1 MENKTVITSGA
12 QESVSGFLSKV
23 FLWMAIG
30 LAVTTAG
37 SFWLMSQPQLF
48 MALMKNQWAFFG
60 LAILEIGLVIWLSA
74 RLMSMSAGL
83 ATSLFLV
90 YSFLNGVTLSP
101 LFVVY
106 TGASV
111 MTTFAVTAGTFFFFS
126 LYGFT
131 TKRDLTT
138 MGGLMMMGLIGVI
151 LASVVNAFIKSP
163 MMNWIITFIAIAVF
177 MGLIAWD
184 TQKLKAMHAMGFESP
199 EAERKMT
206 ILGALALYLDFVNL
220 FIQLLRIFG
229 KRRD

>member
-1 MENKTVITSGA
+1 MENKTIVAGA
-12 QESVSGFLSKV
+12 ESVSGFLSKV
-23 FLWMAIG
+23 FLWMALG

-37 SFWLMSQPQLF
+37 SFWLLSQPDLF
-48 MALMKNQWAFFG
+48 MTVVKNQWVFIG
-60 LAILEIGLVIWLSA
+60 LVVLEVGLVIWLSA
-74 RLMSMSAGL
+74 KLMSMSAGL
-83 ATSLFLV
+83 ATALFLV

-101 LFVVY
+101 IFAIY

-131 TKRDLTT
+131 TKRDLTS

-151 LASVVNAFIKSP
+151 LASLVNVFAKSSALD
-163 MMNWIITFIAIAVF
+163 WIITFVAIAVF

-184 TQKLKAMHAMGFESP
+184 TQKLKAMHAMGFEGP
-199 EAERKMT
+199 GAERKMV
-206 ILGALALYLDFVNL
+206 IIGALALYLDFVNL

>member
-1 MENKTVITSGA
+1 MENRTIVGA
-12 QESVSGFLSKV
+12 GSESVSGFLSKV
-23 FLWMAIG
+23 FLWMALG

-37 SFWLMSQPQLF
+37 SFWLLSQHDLF
-48 MALMKNQWAFFG
+48 VAVVKNQWIF
-60 LAILEIGLVIWLSA
+60 IGLVVAELALVFWLSA
-74 RLMSMSAGL
+74 KLMSMSAGL
-83 ATSLFLV
+83 ATTLFLA

-101 LFVVY
+101 IFMIY

-131 TKRDLTT
+131 TKRDLTS

-151 LASVVNAFIKSP
+151 LASVVNVFAKSSTLD
-163 MMNWIITFIAIAVF
+163 WVITFIAIAVF

-199 EAERKMT
+199 DAERKMT
-206 ILGALALYLDFVNL
+206 IIGALALYLDFVNL

>member
-1 MENKTVITSGA
+1 MENKTIVTSGT
-12 QESVSGFLSKV
+12 ESLSGFLSKV
-23 FLWMAIG
+23 FLWMALG

-37 SFWLMSQPQLF
+37 SFWLLSQPQLF
-48 MALMKNQWAFFG
+48 TALVKNQWVFFG
-60 LAILEIGLVIWLSA
+60 LMITEIGLVIWLSA

-83 ATSLFLV
+83 ATTLFLV

-101 LFVVY
+101 LFVLY

-138 MGGLMMMGLIGVI
+138 MGGLMAMGLIGVI
-151 LASVVNAFIKSP
+151 LASVVNVFVKSSTLD
-163 MMNWIITFIAIAVF
+163 WIVTFVAIAVF

-184 TQKLKAMHAMGFESP
+184 TQKLKAMHAMGFESS
-199 EAERKMT
+199 ETERKMS

-229 KRRD
+229 KRRN